1 MLEIHEKKDTV
12 GYEEIVGNIDCKY
25 LHIVESING
34 QEINGYG
41 IYSVDENGITIYDF
55 NSSDMNITDG
65 IIRTILF
72 KAMLSG
78 INECKF
84 EINNENKL
92 HVMVSLGFIKE
103 NVKYI
108 SDISDF
114 MVNCK
119 KCKEL
124 Q

>member
-12 GYEEIVGNIDCKY
+12 GYEEIIDNIDCQY

-34 QEINGYG
+34 QQVNGYG
-41 IYSVDENGITIYDF
+41 IYSVDENGIIIYDF
-55 NSSDMNITDG
+55 NGSDMNITDG

-78 INECKF
+78 INECLF
-84 EINNENKL
+84 EIKNENKL
-92 HVMVSLGFIKE
+92 HIIENLGFIKK
-103 NVKYI
+103 NKKYI
-108 SDISDF
+108 HDISDF
-114 MVNCK
+114 MINCK

>member
-1 MLEIHEKKDTV
+1 MLEIHEKKNTD
-12 GYEEIVGNIDCKY
+12 GYENIIQNIDCQY

-34 QEINGYG
+34 DSVNGYG
-41 IYSVDENGITIYDF
+41 IYSVD
-55 NSSDMNITDG
+55 SSDMNVTDG

-78 INECKF
+78 INECIF
-84 EINNENKL
+84 EIKDENKIHNL
-92 HVMVSLGFIKE
+92 TKLGFVMEHEQCI
-103 NVKYI
+103 N
-108 SDISDF
+108 DISNF
-114 MVNCK
+114 MINCK